1 MNSIANFDF
10 TLFIC
15 FALQS
20 PEEVKINGDAA
31 NSYGRNI
38 GIAFQLIDDL
48 LDFVASSEQLGK
60 PAAADLKLGKNFEIF

>member
-1 MNSIANFDF
+1 MELLLIFFSF
-10 TLFIC
+10 
-15 FALQS
+15 QS
-20 PEEVKINGDAA
+20 PEEIKINGDLA

-60 PAAADLKLGKNFEIF
+60 PAAADLKLGKKISNIISTFI